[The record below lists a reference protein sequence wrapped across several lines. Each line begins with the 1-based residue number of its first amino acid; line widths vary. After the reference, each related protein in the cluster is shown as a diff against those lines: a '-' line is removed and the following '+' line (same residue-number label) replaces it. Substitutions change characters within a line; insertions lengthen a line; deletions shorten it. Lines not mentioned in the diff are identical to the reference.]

1 MAAQEAKTRKNAKAR
16 RQKKTDAPA
25 SEERG
30 RSEGGQN
37 TVAEGGGLVARV
49 RKYLVGVLAESKRV
63 TWPSKAELMAGT
75 LVTFFT
81 LVMFAGYLGVL
92 DKIFERVLQF

>member
-16 RQKKTDAPA
+16 RQKKSDAPA

-30 RSEGGQN
+30 RSESGQN
-37 TVAEGGGLVARV
+37 ATAEGGGLVARL
-49 RKYLVGVLAESKRV
+49 RKYLVGVVAESKRV
-63 TWPSKAELMAGT
+63 TWPTKAELTAGT

-81 LVMFAGYLGVL
+81 LVMFAGYLGLL
-92 DKIFERVLQF
+92 DKLFGNILHF